1 MIRVHDIALKITESN
16 DKLFFKICEK
26 LKIGKNELLDY
37 EVYRESIDARKGKPL
52 RLVYTVDVRVK
63 NEKKLLKQFPTL
75 KVTPPALQ
83 EIQPITADQVTRP
96 VVVGF
101 GPAGMFCALYLAQA
115 GLKPIV
121 LERGKSVDERQ
132 IDVEQFWAGGS
143 LNEESNVQFG
153 EGGAGTFSDGKL
165 TSRSKDQ
172 RIERVMQTFVKA
184 GAPEEIL
191 WTKKPHLGTDRLR
204 DIVRKI
210 RQEIESLGGSVR
222 FQQRVTDLVL
232 EGNQVV
238 GVVVNQ
244 CEIISTN
251 RVCMAIGHSARDTF
265 VWLHEKGIQM
275 EAKSIAVGVRIEH
288 PQGMIDQNQYG
299 EHAGHPRLGAASY
312 ALRFTDSTGRGV
324 YSFCMCPGGEVVAAA
339 SEPGGVVVNGMSEY
353 ARDKENAN
361 SALLVQVNP
370 EDYGAADSGVLN
382 PLAGIAFQRDL
393 EQKAFRL
400 GGENYAAPVQRVG
413 SFLGEKNP
421 ESRPKISASYRPA
434 VTWTELDKILPGFVV
449 SALQEAIPYFGRK
462 IKGFDRAD
470 AVLTAVESRSS
481 SPVRLVRD
489 PDSLESIS
497 HGGLYPIGEGAG
509 YAGGITSS
517 AIDGIRCA
525 EKIVEKI
532 QA

>member
-1 MIRVHDIALKITESN
+1 MIRVHDIALRITEPT

-26 LKIGKNELLDY
+26 LKIDKKELLGY
-37 EVYRESIDARKGKPL
+37 EIYRESIDARKGRAL
-52 RLVYTVDVRVK
+52 RLIYTVDASVK
-63 NEKKLLKQFPTL
+63 NEKKLLKQFPAL
-75 KVTPPALQ
+75 KSTPPALK
-83 EIQPITADQVTRP
+83 EIQAVSRSQKTRS

-121 LERGKSVDERQ
+121 LERGKPVDERQ
-132 IDVEQFWAGGS
+132 LDVEKFWSEGI

-184 GAPEEIL
+184 GAPREIL

-204 DIVRKI
+204 EIVRQI
-210 RQEIESLGGSVR
+210 RQEIEALGGTVR
-222 FQQRVTDLVL
+222 FQQRVTDLVF
-232 EGNQVV
+232 EGNRVV
-238 GVVVNQ
+238 GV
-244 CEIISTN
+244 EINHGEILSTD

-265 VWLHEKGIQM
+265 AWLHEKGIQM
-275 EAKSIAVGVRIEH
+275 ESKAIAVGVRIEH
-288 PQGMIDQNQYG
+288 PQAMIDKNQYG

-312 ALRFTDSTGRGV
+312 ALRFMDSTGRGV

-339 SEPGGVVVNGMSEY
+339 SERGGIVVNGMSEF
-353 ARDKENAN
+353 ARDQENAN

-370 EDYGAADSGVLN
+370 ADYGSIH
-382 PLAGIAFQRDL
+382 PLAGIGFQRDL

-400 GGENYAAPVQRVG
+400 GGETYAAPAQRIG
-413 SFLGEKNP
+413 AFLGRADAGEGAIAP
-421 ESRPKISASYRPA
+421 SYRPA
-434 VTWTELDKILPGFVV
+434 VAWTELDQVLPGFVV
-449 SALQEAIPYFGRK
+449 SALREAIPYFGRK

-489 PDSLESIS
+489 PESLESIS
-497 HGGLYPIGEGAG
+497 HNGLYPIGEGAG